1 MVGAG
6 TSKGR
11 APKWLTRP
19 CGVSFGFGGK
29 LVSFGKPAD
38 ESQPIV
44 VRISHVQ
51 QDPALVAAS
60 QTFESALKDKDLN
73 GFCVQKELRAKT
85 IHDKHIWQFMQVDT
99 MLLNI
104 DFSTCHSS

>member
-1 MVGAG
+1 MIGAG
-6 TSKGR
+6 TSSGR
-11 APKWLTRP
+11 APNWLTCP

-38 ESQPIV
+38 KSQPIV
-44 VRISHVQ
+44 VRISRVQ

-73 GFCVQKELRAKT
+73 GFCVQKELQAKT
-85 IHDKHIWQFMQVDT
+85 VHDRHVWQFMQVDNV
-99 MLLNI
+99 LPYVY
-104 DFSTCHSS
+104 F